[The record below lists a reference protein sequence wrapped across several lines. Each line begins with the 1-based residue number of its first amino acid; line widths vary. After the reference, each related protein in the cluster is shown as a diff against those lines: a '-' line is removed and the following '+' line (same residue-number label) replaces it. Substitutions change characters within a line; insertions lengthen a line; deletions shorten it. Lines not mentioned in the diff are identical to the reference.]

1 MARPVVGI
9 IGNSYLLN
17 DQYPVHAGGQ
27 MNTEAIAEVS
37 GCLPLIVP
45 SDPRF
50 VSVEELLE
58 VCDGFLLTGG
68 RPNVHPEEYGEP
80 ETEAHGAFDRAR
92 DAVALALVR
101 ACVARGQP
109 FLGLCRGFQEVNVAM
124 GGSLSPE
131 IRDLPGRMN
140 HRMPPDGTIEE
151 KFELRHDVS
160 FTEGGVFHRVMGAS
174 KVLTNT
180 LHGQGIK
187 EPGPRVVIDGHADD
201 GTPEAIYIKDA
212 PGFTLAV
219 QWHPEWN
226 AASDPVSRPLFE
238 HFGAAV
244 RAWAADGSAL
254 PVMTAAQ

>member
-101 ACVARGQP
+101 ACVARGRP

-124 GGSLSPE
+124 GGSLYPE

>member
-17 DQYPVHAGGQ
+17 DSYPVHAGGQ

-124 GGSLSPE
+124 GGSFYPE

-151 KFELRHDVS
+151 KFELRHDVT
-160 FTEGGVFHRVMGAS
+160 FTEGGVFHQVMGAS

-187 EPGPRVVIDGHADD
+187 EPGPRVVIDGRADD

-226 AASDPVSRPLFE
+226 AAKDPVSRPLFE
-238 HFGAAV
+238 QFGAAV